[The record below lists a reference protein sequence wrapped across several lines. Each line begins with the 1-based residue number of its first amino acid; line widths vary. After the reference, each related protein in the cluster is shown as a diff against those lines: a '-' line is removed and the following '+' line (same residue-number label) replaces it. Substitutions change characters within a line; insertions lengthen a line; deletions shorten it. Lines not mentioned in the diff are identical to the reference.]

1 MAVMRRDLEMILAI
15 EEMAPPPQLTYRMI
29 PKGHEPA
36 LHVSLSDDPPMALA
50 FVILEAKL
58 KA

>member
-1 MAVMRRDLEMILAI
+1 MILAI